1 MKKVLNICLLVLFIV
16 TLLVPL
22 TGIVVHKIAAALF
35 LLLCIVHTIVYRKK
49 LSGKKYLMI
58 SVIFI
63 AFISGLFGMIF
74 DTVPLILA
82 VHKIV
87 SIGCV
92 FILAVHIFVFGSVF
106 KFKKKRENCG
116 LIQ

>member
-22 TGIVVHKIAAALF
+22 TGIAVHKTAAALF
-35 LLLCIVHTIVYRKK
+35 LVLCIVHTVVYRKK
-49 LSGKKYLMI
+49 LSSKKYLML

-63 AFISGLFGMIF
+63 AFLSGLFGMIF

-92 FILAVHIFVFGSVF
+92 FILAVHIFVSFSLIKSKSGKKVF
-106 KFKKKRENCG
+106 R
-116 LIQ
+116 